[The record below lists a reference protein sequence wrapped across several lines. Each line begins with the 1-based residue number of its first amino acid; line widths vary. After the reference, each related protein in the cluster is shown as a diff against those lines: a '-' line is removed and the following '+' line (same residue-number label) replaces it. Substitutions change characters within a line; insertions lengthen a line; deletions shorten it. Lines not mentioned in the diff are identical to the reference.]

1 MTTVHGLDQ
10 AKAEAFLERAL
21 GDVGG
26 TATVLV
32 ASLADRAGLFKDL
45 AANGPA
51 TSSEL
56 ARRTGTVERY
66 VTEAMRQLA
75 SAGYVERL
83 PDGRYSLPAEHVPVL
98 ADEAG
103 PMFMG
108 GVMQM
113 MPGAAAALG
122 DVLTAFREGG
132 GAAQE
137 AYGPDWWDGMER
149 FTASWFE
156 HALLE
161 EWIPR
166 MPHVE
171 ARLRQGALVADVG
184 CGAGRA
190 LIKLAQAFPE
200 SRYVGYELFEGQIE
214 RARAKAEA
222 AGVGDRVTFE
232 ARDVVE
238 GLPVAYDVITTFD
251 VVHDAADPLGLLRA
265 IRKGTADD
273 GSYVMLE
280 IACADRHEDNA
291 GPLAT
296 LFYGFSVTYCMTTS
310 LAAGGAGL
318 GTCGMPPAKV
328 RELGGQAGFGQVEQ
342 VPLDDPFNTLFELRP

>member
-21 GDVGG
+21 GDVGA

-32 ASLADRAGLFKDL
+32 ASLADRAGLFRDL

-122 DVLTAFREGG
+122 DLVTVVGRVLSAGDEEPGVSFYADGG
-132 GAAQE
+132 RRSLRGH
-137 AYGPDWWDGMER
+137 
-149 FTASWFE
+149 E
-156 HALLE
+156 HR
-161 EWIPR
+161 I
-166 MPHVE
+166 
-171 ARLRQGALVADVG
+171 G
-184 CGAGRA
+184 
-190 LIKLAQAFPE
+190 
-200 SRYVGYELFEGQIE
+200 
-214 RARAKAEA
+214 
-222 AGVGDRVTFE
+222 
-232 ARDVVE
+232 
-238 GLPVAYDVITTFD
+238 
-251 VVHDAADPLGLLRA
+251 
-265 IRKGTADD
+265 
-273 GSYVMLE
+273 
-280 IACADRHEDNA
+280 
-291 GPLAT
+291 
-296 LFYGFSVTYCMTTS
+296 
-310 LAAGGAGL
+310 
-318 GTCGMPPAKV
+318 
-328 RELGGQAGFGQVEQ
+328 
-342 VPLDDPFNTLFELRP
+342 